1 MNDVTGRWLKRGA
14 LGSLVVLGVLGAW
27 YVLKPAPVNPDFASG
42 NGRIEATE
50 VDVASKLAGRID
62 TILVAEGEQ
71 VSAGQVLARMDTQ
84 ALQAE
89 IRQAQAQLQRA
100 RTAKLTAAALV
111 AQRESEKITARAVVA
126 QRQAELIATQKR
138 FARTEIL
145 VGRNALAR
153 QQLDDDRALL
163 DSGHAALAAANS
175 QVLTAQAG
183 IEAAKSQVEEAQA
196 SIEAAAAT
204 EQRLQAD
211 LADTELK
218 APRDGRVQYRIA
230 EEGEVI
236 PAGGKVLNLVDLSD
250 VYLTFF
256 LPTDQAG
263 RVAIGSEARVIID
276 AAPQYVIPANIS
288 YVASVAQFTPK
299 TVETANEREKLMFRI
314 KARIDPGL
322 LRKHL
327 SQVKTGVPGV
337 AHVRLNPQAQ
347 WPAELELKVPQ

>member
-1 MNDVTGRWLKRGA
+1 
-14 LGSLVVLGVLGAW
+14 
-27 YVLKPAPVNPDFASG
+27 
-42 NGRIEATE
+42 
-50 VDVASKLAGRID
+50 
-62 TILVAEGEQ
+62 
-71 VSAGQVLARMDTQ
+71 
-84 ALQAE
+84 
-89 IRQAQAQLQRA
+89 
-100 RTAKLTAAALV
+100 
-111 AQRESEKITARAVVA
+111 
-126 QRQAELIATQKR
+126 
-138 FARTEIL
+138 
-145 VGRNALAR
+145 
-153 QQLDDDRALL
+153 
-163 DSGHAALAAANS
+163 
-175 QVLTAQAG
+175 
-183 IEAAKSQVEEAQA
+183 
-196 SIEAAAAT
+196 
-204 EQRLQAD
+204 
-211 LADTELK
+211 
-218 APRDGRVQYRIA
+218 VQYRIA

-276 AAPQYVIPANIS
+276 AAPQYVIPASIS